1 MMAIPDIELWFAVQ
15 RFVFHEAQLLDERRL
30 REWLELFTPEAEYWV
45 PYTWEQRSPRDHVSL
60 YWETVPLLRMRIERL
75 EHEATASQLPHSRVN
90 HHLTNLTVEGDP
102 TVALTAQAYLLYV
115 EYRRDEQRTFSGR
128 CTWQLQPHE
137 GSFRIAHKRVDLLN
151 ADQDSGHLRFSIP
164 F

>member
-1 MMAIPDIELWFAVQ
+1 MLNIERWFAVQ
-15 RFVFHEAQLLDERRL
+15 GFLIHEAQLLDQRRL
-30 REWLELFTPEAEYWV
+30 REWLDLFAPDAEYWV
-45 PYTWEQRSPRDHVSL
+45 PYAWGQTSPRDHVSL

-75 EHEATASQLPHSRVN
+75 EHEATASQLPASRVN
-90 HHLTNLTVEGDP
+90 HHLSNLTVNDG
-102 TVALTAQAYLLYV
+102 ANGLIAAQAYLLYV

-128 CTWQLQPHE
+128 CTWQLQPDQNT
-137 GSFRIAHKRVDLLN
+137 FRIAHKRVDLLN